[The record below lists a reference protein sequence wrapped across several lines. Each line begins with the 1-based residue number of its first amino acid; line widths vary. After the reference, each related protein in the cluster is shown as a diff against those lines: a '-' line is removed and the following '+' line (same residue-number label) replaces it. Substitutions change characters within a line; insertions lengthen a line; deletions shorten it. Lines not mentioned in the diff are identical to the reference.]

1 MNNKNSFWR
10 RTAFVLSFFSTGIP
24 FWLIPYSQVN
34 LPSSLIH
41 PGLAVVVLA
50 ALLIR
55 VTRVNLLWK
64 TIRLVGWAPAA
75 AVIARVIV
83 EGIRDPSSHNLWP
96 FEVII
101 ALLLGF
107 ACARVGALLGT
118 LIAWMRG
125 GNTITGS
132 QP

>member
-1 MNNKNSFWR
+1 M
-10 RTAFVLSFFSTGIP
+10 VI
-24 FWLIPYSQVN
+24 
-34 LPSSLIH
+34 
-41 PGLAVVVLA
+41 LA

-55 VTRVNLLWK
+55 AARINLLWK
-64 TIRLVGWAPAA
+64 TIRLMGWAPAA

-107 ACARVGALLGT
+107 ACALAGALLGS
-118 LIAWMRG
+118 LLAWIR
-125 GNTITGS
+125 GNTFAGDPS
-132 QP
+132 